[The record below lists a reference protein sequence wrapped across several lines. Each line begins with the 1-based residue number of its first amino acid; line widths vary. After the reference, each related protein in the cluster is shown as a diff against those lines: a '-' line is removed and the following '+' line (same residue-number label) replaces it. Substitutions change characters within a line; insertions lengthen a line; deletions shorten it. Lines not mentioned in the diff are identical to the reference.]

1 MIYNYIYKKPNGERV
16 YSFKPLKDKDLKL
29 VFQMRKVVIDKP
41 IKAKYEQKLH
51 NKK

>member
-29 VFQMRKVVIDKP
+29 VFQLRTKKDGK
-41 IKAKYEQKLH
+41 QKLH